1 MDSVIVETMTL
12 NEEESLAAEVKIL
25 DSMSEDNIPDD
36 VLRSKVRGNHAFFW
50 CVTRGGADSHRLA
63 THSAIRRTRLPGA
76 RGKA

>member
-36 VLRSKVRGNHAFFW
+36 VLRSKVGGNHT
-50 CVTRGGADSHRLA
+50 VTVAVTWFRIGLN
-63 THSAIRRTRLPGA
+63 TP
-76 RGKA
+76 